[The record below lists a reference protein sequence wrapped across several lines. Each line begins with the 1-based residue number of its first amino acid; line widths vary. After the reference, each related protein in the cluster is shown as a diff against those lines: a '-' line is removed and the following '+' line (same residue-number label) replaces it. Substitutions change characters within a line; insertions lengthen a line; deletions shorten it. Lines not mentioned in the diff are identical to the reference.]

1 MTENKNN
8 KYNDKAQ
15 SSILSDT
22 FDLIFK
28 ISKRFKE
35 WHMKFIRKF
44 NLSLPQYCV
53 TRNLGKFGGL
63 QLKELAVK
71 CNISR
76 PTITGV
82 IDTMEKKD
90 LVKREMNP
98 EDRRSYLIELT
109 EKGHKL
115 FSSLPKQSIIFKN
128 CCSTLNPQEIQE
140 VNRLL
145 VKVLLN
151 FS

>member
-1 MTENKNN
+1 
-8 KYNDKAQ
+8 
-15 SSILSDT
+15 
-22 FDLIFK
+22 
-28 ISKRFKE
+28 
-35 WHMKFIRKF
+35 MKFIRKY

-63 QLKELAVK
+63 QLKDLAVK

-98 EDRRSYLIELT
+98 EDRRSYLIILT
-109 EKGHKL
+109 EKGQKL
-115 FSSLPKQSIIFKN
+115 FSSLPNQISIFKN
-128 CCSTLNPQEIQE
+128 CCSALSPQEIQE
-140 VNRLL
+140 VNRIL

-151 FS
+151 FN